1 MQRAGL
7 LAMVITLFVSAT
19 LSFAGEPQ
27 TMTVWKSP
35 WCGCC
40 GNWVKHME
48 EAGFTVEVRE
58 IEDLDIVKRQAGIPE
73 KLQSCHTAT
82 VGGYIVEGH
91 VPASDVKRLLQEQP
105 KVGGLAVPGMP
116 SGSPGMEDGS
126 HDPYEVL
133 TFSRNGDTTVF
144 NRY

>member
-7 LAMVITLFVSAT
+7 LAMIVTLFFSAT
-19 LSFAGEPQ
+19 VSLAEGPQ
-27 TMTVWKSP
+27 TMTVWKTP

-40 GNWVKHME
+40 GNWVRHME
-48 EAGFTVEVRE
+48 EAGFEVDVRE
-58 IEDLDIVKRQAGIPE
+58 IEDLDVVKRQAGIPE

-82 VGGYIVEGH
+82 VDGYIIEGH
-91 VPASDVKRLLQEQP
+91 VPAPDVKRLLQERP

-116 SGSPGMEDGS
+116 SGSPGMENGQFDA
-126 HDPYEVL
+126 YEVL
-133 TFSRNGDTTVF
+133 TFSRNGETAVF